1 MGWRNGYFKKSTS
14 VSFECNHALTYLSLF
29 LQDDSNVIVISCLW
43 CSDVSFPS
51 DRLYDYVQATTSGEA
66 ESGQYEQWV
75 SDATQDLCSCSDCVD
90 EYHRALEKAFRDDP
104 RFTIELKKLVYA
116 SNVARLEKCLGHVLA
131 KCKLKSE
138 ELSEEE
144 EEEDMMMF
152 WSTQRSSAL
161 QREFE
166 CPMLEILKYPRLL
179 LNRRV
184 NELFVSALD
193 EMETI
198 DRQLE
203 VHGKYPGV
211 YLLLVHPNH
220 KV

>member
-1 MGWRNGYFKKSTS
+1 MPF
-14 VSFECNHALTYLSLF
+14 VV
-29 LQDDSNVIVISCLW
+29 LQGDNDVIVISCLW
-43 CSDVSFPS
+43 CSDVSFIS
-51 DRLYDYVQATTSGEA
+51 NHLYDYVQATASGV
-66 ESGQYEQWV
+66 SDQHEQWV
-75 SDATQDLCSCSDCVD
+75 SDATQDLCNCSDCVD
-90 EYHRALEKAFRDDP
+90 EYHRALEKAFQDDP
-104 RFTIELKKLVYA
+104 RFTNELKELVY
-116 SNVARLEKCLGHVLA
+116 SGNVTRLEKCLSNILS
-131 KCKLKSE
+131 KCKQSNE
-138 ELSEEE
+138 ELSEED
-144 EEEDMMMF
+144 EEDMMMF

-198 DRQLE
+198 DQHLE

-211 YLLLVHPNH
+211 YLLLVHPSQ
-220 KV
+220 KVHIITYQCF